1 MTKIES
7 LQDLRDW
14 VQEEGYQRNAK
25 VEFNYQDY
33 HGYEEKVWV
42 YDYELQDGQHIDIP
56 GEITFYEQVKENMEK
71 EIEAI
76 QERMS
81 RLGDNND

>member
-14 VQEEGYQRNAK
+14 VQEEGYKRSAEIEMNKQS
-25 VEFNYQDY
+25 
-33 HGYEEKVWV
+33 GYEEKTWV
-42 YDYELQDGQHIDIP
+42 YDYSLQTGQHISIP
-56 GEITFYEQVKENMEK
+56 GKITFYGKAKQEMEK

-76 QERMS
+76 KKRMA
-81 RLGDNND
+81 GVFDEN